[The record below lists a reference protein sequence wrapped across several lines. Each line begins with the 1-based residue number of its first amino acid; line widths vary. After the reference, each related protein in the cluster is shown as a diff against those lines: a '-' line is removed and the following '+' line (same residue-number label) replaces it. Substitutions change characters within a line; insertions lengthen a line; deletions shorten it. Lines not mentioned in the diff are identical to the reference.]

1 MLRRNKYIALGV
13 FLIALVVAVTLGGPD
28 SESGAVA
35 ATMSHDPDF
44 ESIAQLLV
52 RDSVQVKDMERVVLV
67 GDAQRIP
74 LMESIAVEVAK
85 RGGFPHL
92 ILSSPTVGKRILT
105 EASVEY
111 LGRADA
117 MAIAELK
124 HTDVSIVLSANED
137 PTLLTKVP
145 EERVALARKSSEA
158 YSKALFVRPL
168 RSVSLGNPA
177 MPSAT
182 LARFHG
188 VPLADM
194 ERQFWAAVNTP
205 PSVLGENAGKVKKAL
220 TAGRKIRI
228 KTAAGTDL
236 RFELAGRKVLV
247 NDGKV
252 HQAPVDAPELIW
264 LPAGEVYTTP
274 QASSVNGTVMV
285 PLVNYRGIKIKD
297 LKLVFKAGKVT
308 TIEATQNAEA
318 LKQALAQSSGDK
330 DIFSFLDIGVN
341 PNNRM
346 FKNSDY
352 CTWTMA
358 GMVTIGIGSAPWSET
373 PNQSDFSQEF
383 FIPHATLEIDGT
395 AIVKEGK
402 LAG

>member
-1 MLRRNKYIALGV
+1 
-13 FLIALVVAVTLGGPD
+13 
-28 SESGAVA
+28 
-35 ATMSHDPDF
+35 
-44 ESIAQLLV
+44 
-52 RDSVQVKDMERVVLV
+52 
-67 GDAQRIP
+67 
-74 LMESIAVEVAK
+74 MESIAVEVAK

-111 LGRADA
+111 LGRPDA

-124 HTDVSIVLSANED
+124 HTDVSIVLSTNED
-137 PTLLTKVP
+137 PTLLSKVP
-145 EERVALARKSSEA
+145 EERVALARKSGEA
-158 YSKALFVRPL
+158 FNKAYYVRPL
-168 RSVSLGNPA
+168 RSVVLGNPA
-177 MPSAT
+177 MPTAT
-182 LARFHG
+182 LARYHG

-194 ERQFWAAVNTP
+194 ESQFWTAVNTP
-205 PSVLGENAGKVKKAL
+205 PSVLAENAGKVKKAL

-236 RFELAGRKVLV
+236 QPRAGRWEGHGQRRQDSPRTPV
-247 NDGKV
+247 N
-252 HQAPVDAPELIW
+252 APKEIW

-274 QASSVNGTVMV
+274 KASSVNGTVMV
-285 PLVNYRGIKIKD
+285 PMVDYRGIKIKD

-308 TIEATQNAEA
+308 SIEASQNAEA

-358 GMVTIGIGSAPWSET
+358 GMVIIGIGSAPWSET
-373 PNQSDFSQEF
+373 PNQSDFSQSF

-402 LAG
+402 LAV

>member
-1 MLRRNKYIALGV
+1 M
-13 FLIALVVAVTLGGPD
+13 
-28 SESGAVA
+28 
-35 ATMSHDPDF
+35 
-44 ESIAQLLV
+44 
-52 RDSVQVKDMERVVLV
+52 
-67 GDAQRIP
+67 
-74 LMESIAVEVAK
+74 
-85 RGGFPHL
+85 
-92 ILSSPTVGKRILT
+92 PT
-105 EASVEY
+105 
-111 LGRADA
+111 
-117 MAIAELK
+117 
-124 HTDVSIVLSANED
+124 
-137 PTLLTKVP
+137 
-145 EERVALARKSSEA
+145 
-158 YSKALFVRPL
+158 
-168 RSVSLGNPA
+168 
-177 MPSAT
+177 AT

-194 ERQFWAAVNTP
+194 ESQFWAAVNTP

-236 RFELAGRKVLV
+236 RFELAGRKVFV
-247 NDGKV
+247 NDGKI
-252 HQAPVDAPELIW
+252 HQAPVDAPEQIW

-285 PLVNYRGIKIKD
+285 PLVDYRGIKIKD

-308 TIEATQNAEA
+308 TIEAAQNAEA

-346 FKNSDY
+346 FKNSNY

-373 PNQSDFSQEF
+373 PNQSDFAQEF

-402 LAG
+402 LAV